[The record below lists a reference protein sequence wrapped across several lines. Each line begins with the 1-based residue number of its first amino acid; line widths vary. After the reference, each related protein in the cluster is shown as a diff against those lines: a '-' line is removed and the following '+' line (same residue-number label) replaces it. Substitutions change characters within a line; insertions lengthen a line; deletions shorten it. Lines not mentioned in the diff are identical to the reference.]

1 MAVEVTGATSA
12 PIEHK
17 YFRIPFTSI
26 RLIFEEGRYYG
37 WYRFK

>member
-17 YFRIPFTSI
+17 YFRIPFTKI
-26 RLIFEEGRYYG
+26 RLIFEQGRYYG